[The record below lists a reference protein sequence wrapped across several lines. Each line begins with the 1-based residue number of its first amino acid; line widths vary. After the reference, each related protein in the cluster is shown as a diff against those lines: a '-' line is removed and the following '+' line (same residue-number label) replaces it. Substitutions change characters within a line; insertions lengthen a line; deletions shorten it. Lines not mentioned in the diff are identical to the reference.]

1 MPYIKRFTQQCM
13 SFTDL
18 LTLQELPD
26 LLECVPYVGKIPVKP
41 GAK

>member
-1 MPYIKRFTQQCM
+1 MPYIKRVTQQRM

-26 LLECVPYVGKIPVKP
+26 LLESVPYVGKTPCET
-41 GAK
+41 GG